1 MITIS
6 KSNYLLYRE
15 CKKNVW
21 LKIHKPDIY
30 KEQSKLSEFEESII
44 ETGNEVE
51 LLARNIFPTGIL
63 IKGIGRDAQ
72 ELTQQYIDKKEP
84 VLFQPIFIS
93 SKGGFAS
100 DEKDGFLAAVD
111 VLEYDKQIGGYIIY
125 EIKATNQIKEK
136 KHFFD
141 LAFQVNLLRK
151 LDLDVKKIKIMH
163 LNSKYTRSG
172 ELDLSKL
179 FLIEDVTEPVEKIID
194 EVSEEMDMA
203 LEYLSSD
210 IEPEGPC
217 SCIYKS
223 RNNHCPTFCYSNP
236 CVPKY
241 SIHDIARIG
250 NSKKK
255 LQQLVDSNI
264 FCINEIPEHIKLTD
278 IQRNQVESY
287 IFDKVLIE
295 KETIVRELGDL
306 IFPLYFLD
314 YETRPTAVPR
324 FDGYS
329 PYQQIPFQYS
339 LHKLESLDSEPEHF
353 EFLHTKSDDP
363 SRALAE
369 TLQESIGNVGTIITW
384 NKKFECKINKELAE
398 RLPEFRLFIESVNNR
413 IYDLMDIF
421 SKQYYVHKDF
431 KGSTSIKYVL
441 PVLAPELSYKD
452 LSIQEGGTASQ
463 SWDKIALSSIS
474 QDEKDKIA
482 KDLLDYCKL
491 DTYAMYVIWRK
502 LERLLSSHA

>member
-1 MITIS
+1 MTTIS

-21 LKIHKPDIY
+21 LKIYRPDIY
-30 KEQSKLSEFEESII
+30 KEQSKLSEFEEAII

-51 LLARNIFPTGIL
+51 LLARKLFPTGIL
-63 IKGIGRDAQ
+63 IEGIGEKAQ
-72 ELTQQYIDKKEP
+72 ELTQQYIDKKESI
-84 VLFQPIFIS
+84 LFQPIFV
-93 SKGGFAS
+93 KS
-100 DEKDGFLAAVD
+100 DFLAAVD
-111 VLEYDKQIGGYIIY
+111 VLEYDKQIGGYIIS

-136 KHFFD
+136 KHFYD

-163 LNSKYTRSG
+163 LNSEYTRSG
-172 ELDLSKL
+172 ELDLKNL
-179 FLIEDVTEPVEKIID
+179 FLIEDVTESVEKIVD
-194 EVSEEMDMA
+194 EVNEEMDMA

-217 SCIYKS
+217 SCLYKS

-255 LQQLVDSNI
+255 IQQLVDANI
-264 FCINEIPEHIKLTD
+264 FCIDEIPEDIKLTD
-278 IQRNQVESY
+278 IQRNQVESFV
-287 IFDKVLIE
+287 FDKIMVE
-295 KETIVRELGDL
+295 KESIARELENL

-314 YETRPTAVPR
+314 YETCPTAVPR
-324 FDGYS
+324 FDSYS

-339 LHKLESLDSEPEHF
+339 LHKLVAPIRQDQGVLAKLEHF
-353 EFLHTKSDDP
+353 EFLHTKPSDP

-369 TLQESIGNVGTIITW
+369 TLQEHIGNVGTIIVW
-384 NKKFECKINKELAE
+384 NKKFECKMNKELAE
-398 RLPEFRLFIESVNNR
+398 RLPEFKLFMESINSR

-421 SKQYYVHKDF
+421 SKQHYVHKDF
-431 KGSTSIKYVL
+431 KGSTSIKRVL

-452 LSIQEGGTASQ
+452 LCIQEGGTASQ
-463 SWDKIALSSIS
+463 SWDKIALNSIPKE
-474 QDEKDKIA
+474 EKDKIT
-482 KDLLDYCKL
+482 KDLLAYCKL
-491 DTYAMYVIWRK
+491 DTYAMYAIWRK
-502 LERLLSSHA
+502 INNLLIK